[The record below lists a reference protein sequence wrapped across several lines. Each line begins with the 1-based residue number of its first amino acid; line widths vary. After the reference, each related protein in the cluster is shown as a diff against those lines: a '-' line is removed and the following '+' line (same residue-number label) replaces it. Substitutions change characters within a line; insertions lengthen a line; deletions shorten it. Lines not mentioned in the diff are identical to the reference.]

1 MERDAHERWLQLSQE
16 QQSVILAAAK
26 EKGRNKSLT
35 CFEVSSTTLFKNRQ
49 QKIMGYFALVQI

>member
-26 EKGRNKSLT
+26 EKGEPLSLPSMFDHTKLYLFICSCKEIGKEKS
-35 CFEVSSTTLFKNRQ
+35 
-49 QKIMGYFALVQI
+49 